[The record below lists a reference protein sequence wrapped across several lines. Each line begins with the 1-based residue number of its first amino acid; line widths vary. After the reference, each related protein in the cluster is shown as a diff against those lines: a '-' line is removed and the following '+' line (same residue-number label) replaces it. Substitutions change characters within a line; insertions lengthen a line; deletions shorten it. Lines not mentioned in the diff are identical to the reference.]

1 MTGPMPPIYDYEI
14 KYYAGHAV
22 LCITDLFDADNPS
35 ITVTNAAEH
44 VLKKI
49 QRDNKLPQMII
60 YRDTDGA
67 WDRLVINELGI
78 FIGFSPIA
86 AGLKTKPTELDTA
99 LQLLITTQADKSMG
113 VM

>member
-1 MTGPMPPIYDYEI
+1 MSGPMPPNYDYEVT
-14 KYYAGHAV
+14 YYAGHAV

-49 QRDNKLPQMII
+49 QRDTPLPKMII
-60 YRDTDGA
+60 YRDTDGV
-67 WDRLVINELGI
+67 WDRLVINERGV
-78 FIGFSPIA
+78 FAGFSPISPGHNA
-86 AGLKTKPTELDTA
+86 KPTELDTA
-99 LQLLITTQADKSMG
+99 LQLLVTSQADRKRG